1 VSHESI
7 SQGALARRW
16 RSRDGRRTERWDS
29 LANVVWVPSLILAA
43 LYFAIFAAKFTDN
56 VGALDWIS
64 DYASGFTVTTTLA
77 KTGSGGHTVISTTG
91 AWVPLWFGLLTA
103 KLPFHRQL
111 WEAAPTAVFFL
122 TALTIGWS
130 VGQLA
135 GRRAAVLATL
145 IVVVASQWALA
156 FFMAAVAHNA
166 VYPCTALLGAYLIW
180 LTHRRERRRAITL
193 AVPAV
198 AALVLGVCIASDSL
212 LIVTGVIPFALS
224 AVLSGVQRDRRS
236 RLVALSALGTA
247 LGAVP
252 VAVVTSA
259 IMRDAGFVT
268 LPPPFTLSPLADI
281 PEHTRL
287 LFEGL
292 RQLSNGYLAVA
303 PWSGMFH
310 REIGYACDATMVAAL
325 LTVMVYGAR
334 WIVRL
339 LRSARTAVAADHP
352 RDLALGLHISYWTLS
367 AVLVCAAFV
376 FSNTAGGTRHESYYA
391 TTIFS
396 TAAIVP
402 LLLSSRSLM
411 RWLIP
416 TGVSIFFIGSLAG
429 IKRDY
434 IRTLEPPVS
443 HYASKIVEL
452 AQANGATT
460 GYGGYWDASG
470 VTWSTDEKIR
480 VRPLIQCSNPTGANI
495 CPFYLMRVPS
505 WYAPEQRPSFLL
517 VDANNRDVNTLPS
530 GLGNPIANYS
540 LGPIEMYVYPYDIAS
555 RLGPP
560 TT

>member
-1 VSHESI
+1 
-7 SQGALARRW
+7 
-16 RSRDGRRTERWDS
+16 
-29 LANVVWVPSLILAA
+29 VWVPSLILAA
-43 LYFAIFAAKFTDN
+43 LYLVIFAAKFTDN
-56 VGALDWIS
+56 VGVLNWTS

-111 WEAAPTAVFFL
+111 WEAAPTALFFL
-122 TALTIGWS
+122 SALTIGWS
-130 VGQLA
+130 VAQLA
-135 GRRAAVLATL
+135 GRRAALLATL
-145 IVVVASQWALA
+145 TVVVASQWALV
-156 FFMAAVAHNA
+156 FFMAAVAHNV

-180 LTHRRERRRAITL
+180 LTHLRERRRVAAF

-198 AALVLGVCIASDSL
+198 AALVLGTCIASDAL
-212 LIVTGVIPFALS
+212 LIVTGVVPFVLS
-224 AVLSGVQRDRRS
+224 AVVCGVRRDRRS
-236 RLVALSALGTA
+236 RFVALTALGTA

-281 PEHTRL
+281 PEHARL

-292 RQLSNGYLAVA
+292 RQLSNGYLASA
-303 PWSGMFH
+303 QWPGTLH
-310 REIGYACDATMVAAL
+310 REIGYACDATMIAAL
-325 LTVMVYGAR
+325 LTVLVYGTR

-339 LRSARTAVAADHP
+339 LRSARTVDAADPP
-352 RDLALGLHISYWTLS
+352 RDLALGLHVIYWTFS

-396 TAAIVP
+396 IAAIVP
-402 LLLSSRSLM
+402 LLVSSRSLM

-416 TGVSIFFIGSLAG
+416 AGVSVFFIGSLAG
-429 IKRDY
+429 IKWDY
-434 IRTLEPPVS
+434 IRMFEPPLS

-452 AQANGATT
+452 ARANGTTT
-460 GYGGYWDASG
+460 GYAGYWDASG
-470 VTWSTDEKIR
+470 LTWNTDEKIR
-480 VRPLIQCSNPTGANI
+480 VRPLEHCSNPAGASI

-505 WYAPEQRPSFLL
+505 WYVPQKRRSFLL
-517 VDANNRDVNTLPS
+517 VDPNTLDVTTLPG
-530 GLGNPIANYS
+530 GLGTPIATYS

-560 TT
+560 PT